1 MCRVENTYFMLK
13 RDYGDKRFAFIFYKP
28 KKNKKNKSQTGIPE
42 IVKATGNVTATDA
55 SAVNAELESS
65 SKEKGGKGSS
75 YNTSLFSCYRGIGK
89 ICMQQQ
95 NLSCNCSL
103 QIKVPT
109 IHFFTYMYQQME
121 SYVQ

>member
-1 MCRVENTYFMLK
+1 MSSRKHLFYVEEGLWWQEICVHILQT
-13 RDYGDKRFAFIFYKP
+13 

-75 YNTSLFSCYRGIGK
+75 YNTSLLSGYRGIGK

-121 SYVQ
+121 TYVQ